1 MSEKTPHRKVKQFPN
16 PDIFKIYEDGKHRRY
31 ALLFSVNGAI
41 FAIAQLFAQR
51 PGSLTRLELSLGMI
65 IFTIAMVIDIGKFGF
80 KMKQYVDDDDDIFG
94 PWGQAVL
101 LLIGLLIGLGW
112 LAIAL

>member
-1 MSEKTPHRKVKQFPN
+1 
-16 PDIFKIYEDGKHRRY
+16 
-31 ALLFSVNGAI
+31 
-41 FAIAQLFAQR
+41 
-51 PGSLTRLELSLGMI
+51 MI

-80 KMKQYVDDDDDIFG
+80 KMKQYVDDHDDIFG

-101 LLIGLLIGLGW
+101 LLIGMLIGLGW